1 MALPSGT
8 ITLAEVNAEIGAS
21 PTAAINLN
29 QDTVRRLAATATL
42 SPTSPFLTTN
52 TQISMND
59 LRGRVAAVF
68 ASGGTVITTP
78 TRKIHVFTSPGT
90 FTVNYAFPTSTI
102 DYMVVAGGGAGGRPN
117 LGPGSSGGGGAGGYR
132 TGTGFSVNA
141 SPGSYPITVGGG
153 GSVPSSNGSPST
165 FSTITST
172 GGGAGSRITSIFFT
186 FSTAGSGGSGGGSFF
201 TPTLGSGNTP
211 PVTPPQGNP
220 GGVGSFRGPNSPPFV
235 STIGGGGGGA
245 GAAGNFGPGGIG
257 QQLPWSPDSYGEAP
271 PTAPADRFFAGG
283 GGGSGSSGNGD
294 GGLGGGG
301 DGSQYGGGT
310 GDANSGGGGGSNA
323 NGGSGIVMISY
334 LIA

>member
-117 LGPGSSGGGGAGGYR
+117 LGVGAAAGGGAGGYR

-153 GSVPSSNGSPST
+153 GSIPSSNGSPST

-172 GGGAGSRITSIFFT
+172 GGGAGSRVTSIFLT

-220 GGVGSFRGPNSPPFV
+220 GGVGAFAGPNSPPATV
-235 STIGGGGGGA
+235 TRGGGGGGA
-245 GAAGNFGPGGIG
+245 GAVGNPFTGGDG
-257 QQLPWSPDSYGEAP
+257 AQLPWSPDSYGEAP
-271 PTAPADRFFAGG
+271 PTAPTDRFFAGG
-283 GGGSGSSGNGD
+283 GGGSSGSTPYA
-294 GGLGGGG
+294 GGIGGGG
-301 DGSQYGGGT
+301 NGFSSGT
-310 GDANSGGGGGSNA
+310 TNTGGGGGANS